1 MSEYFTKIFFP
12 NKVKVAHRVSYS
24 SYNSAWS
31 PMWQTPFSTLIVPI
45 KHLASLITACAD
57 YIRKA
62 VIRFFFS
69 QNGAAGPDLLLFC
82 PSEFSLAT
90 VEIIM
95 LCDQEH

>member
-62 VIRFFFS
+62 VIRFFFF
-69 QNGAAGPDLLLFC
+69 PK
-82 PSEFSLAT
+82 T
-90 VEIIM
+90 VQLGQI
-95 LCDQEH
+95 CFYFVHWNSH